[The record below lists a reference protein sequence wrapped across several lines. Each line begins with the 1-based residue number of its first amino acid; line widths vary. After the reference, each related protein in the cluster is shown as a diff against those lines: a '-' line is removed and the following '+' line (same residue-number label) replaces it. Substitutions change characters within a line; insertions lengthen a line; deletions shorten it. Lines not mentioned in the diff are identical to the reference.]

1 MLDKIYDTYTQY
13 RFDIFDR
20 FENPKHLQV
29 VIRITPEAYNK
40 LRLEDTIYDDG
51 YIHYIALAGKK
62 TPLIISTDLPENVE
76 FIIQS
81 RADFERQE
89 QEELLTRHF
98 KMFGN

>member
-13 RFDIFDR
+13 RFDILDR

-40 LRLEDTIYDDG
+40 LRLEDTIYNDG
-51 YIHYIALAGKK
+51 YIHYITLGGKK